1 MNALEIIIAITAAI
15 EAGLTLALVFR
26 PTEPE
31 TEHPHFV
38 ARSTKFYR
46 SEQGADGTWHIE

>member
-1 MNALEIIIAITAAI
+1 MNSLEIIIAVTALI

-26 PTEPE
+26 PTQPE

-46 SEQGADGTWHIE
+46 SEQRPDGTWEIE